1 MQSSMDKNQAIE
13 VIEQAIDV
21 AVQKGIYSL
30 KDMIF
35 ILDALN
41 SIKSE

>member
-1 MQSSMDKNQAIE
+1 MDKNQSIE

-30 KDMIF
+30 KDMVF

-41 SIKSE
+41 ALKSE